1 MSNLL
6 RLSAC
11 LTILLSFNAFA
22 VDTDGDGF
30 SDADEAILGTDPN
43 DPTSPLENKLTAS
56 DAASEDQFGYS
67 VSIDG
72 DTAVIGARLDN
83 DNGSASGSAYVYVRS
98 NGVWSEQAKLTA
110 SDGASGDEFG
120 YRVSI
125 DGDTAVIGA
134 LHDNNGSGSAG
145 SAYVFVRDNGVWSEQ
160 AKLTAS
166 DGAENDRF
174 GYSVAIDG
182 DTAVI
187 GAISDQDNGHNS
199 GSAYVY
205 VRSNGVWS
213 EQAKL
218 TASDG
223 ASSDDFGL
231 SASIDGD
238 TAVIGAYGDDDNG
251 SNSGS
256 AYVYVRSNGVW
267 SEQAKLTASDGAS
280 SDEFGRSVSID
291 GDTALIGANADDDNG
306 SNSGSAYV
314 YVRSNGVWSE
324 QQKLTASDG
333 ASGDYFGIS
342 VSIAGDTAVI
352 GARLDDDN
360 GSNSGSAYVFRYNE
374 ALTAVQLAAAE
385 DAVVAAQDFLDDA
398 QDAVDT
404 ASANVAFLQEAAMVA
419 EINVVDAQN
428 FLADAVAITLQAQA
442 DVQAAQL
449 TAQDAATI
457 VVDAQNILTAA
468 EADLATAEALRDV
481 AAVVIQNAL
490 DAYILSSEALLLD
503 PANPVLIQAKT
514 DAANLVGSTN
524 LALSSAQDD
533 VDAAELTIDYAIQ
546 TVSSAQAAKAAA
558 IINLQDAT
566 TVVVYGQYDVISA
579 EDELAITQDY
589 LATAEADVANAQ
601 GAEAAATTVAQNAAA
616 AVVVAQAVVAAGDSG
631 WTQQAK
637 LTASDGA
644 ATDYFGISV
653 SIDGDTAVIGA
664 YLDDDNDY
672 NSGSAYIF
680 PLTPPS
686 PPHQDTSAVITGSLD
701 GNTTQGGFT
710 FGSLQATDVD
720 GLTDGTY
727 FTVSNTPLYGQ
738 AQINPSTGLW
748 TYLAGAIYVGADPF
762 TVTVTDDLG
771 GTTEQV
777 VSITIT
783 APDSDGDGT
792 YDFQDNCPSVFN
804 ADQANLDNDAFGD
817 ACDSD
822 IDGDGTD
829 NAFDAFPNDST
840 ESADSDADNVGDNA
854 DNCVND
860 ANADQANLDGDALG
874 DACDPDMD
882 GDGIA
887 NYTEIRFGGD
897 ETDNT
902 DAAVSLANV
911 ETFSETAP
919 ADSDLDGV
927 PDDVEAMLGEDN
939 TSSTFQDLLDT
950 LSTIATA
957 KNVPA
962 MGGIGLLA
970 LGLSML
976 GLGAVRLRRK

>member
-1 MSNLL
+1 M
-6 RLSAC
+6 
-11 LTILLSFNAFA
+11 
-22 VDTDGDGF
+22 
-30 SDADEAILGTDPN
+30 
-43 DPTSPLENKLTAS
+43 
-56 DAASEDQFGYS
+56 
-67 VSIDG
+67 
-72 DTAVIGARLDN
+72 
-83 DNGSASGSAYVYVRS
+83 YVRS

-120 YRVSI
+120 YSVSI

-134 LHDNNGSGSAG
+134 LHDRQWLRSSG
-145 SAYVFVRDNGVWSEQ
+145 SAYVYVRSNGVWSEQ

-174 GYSVAIDG
+174 GYSVSIDG

-187 GAISDQDNGHNS
+187 GAISDEDNGHNS

-503 PANPVLIQAKT
+503 PANPVLIQAKI

-664 YLDDDNDY
+664 YLDDDNGY

-727 FTVSNTPLYGQ
+727 FTVSNAPLYGQ

-860 ANADQANLDGDALG
+860 ANADQANLDGDTLG
-874 DACDPDMD
+874 DACDSDMD

>member
-6 RLSAC
+6 RLVAC
-11 LTILLSFNAFA
+11 LFFLLSFNAFA

-30 SDADEAILGTDPN
+30 SDADEATLGTDPN

-56 DAASEDQFGYS
+56 DGAENDRFGRS

-72 DTAVIGARLDN
+72 DTALIAAYGDGSYSGSAYVFVRNNGAWSEQAKLTASDGATSDWFGSSVSLDGDTAVIGAQGDD
-83 DNGSASGSAYVYVRS
+83 DNGSDSGSAYVYVRS
-98 NGVWSEQAKLTA
+98 NGVWSEQQKLTA
-110 SDGASGDEFG
+110 SYGAQYDNFG
-120 YRVSI
+120 FSVSI

-134 LHDNNGSGSAG
+134 RL
-145 SAYVFVRDNGVWSEQ
+145 
-160 AKLTAS
+160 
-166 DGAENDRF
+166 
-174 GYSVAIDG
+174 
-182 DTAVI
+182 
-187 GAISDQDNGHNS
+187 
-199 GSAYVY
+199 
-205 VRSNGVWS
+205 
-213 EQAKL
+213 
-218 TASDG
+218 
-223 ASSDDFGL
+223 
-231 SASIDGD
+231 
-238 TAVIGAYGDDDNG
+238 DDDNG

-267 SEQAKLTASDGAS
+267 SEQAKLTASDGAAF
-280 SDEFGRSVSID
+280 DRFGRSVSID
-291 GDTALIGANADDDNG
+291 GDTALIAAYGDDNGNDSGSAYVYVRSNGVWSEQAKLTASDGAGSDNFGYSVSIDGDTAVIGAFEDDDNG
-306 SNSGSAYV
+306 DRSGSAYV

-333 ASGDYFGIS
+333 AADDLFG
-342 VSIAGDTAVI
+342 
-352 GARLDDDN
+352 
-360 GSNSGSAYVFRYNE
+360 
-374 ALTAVQLAAAE
+374 
-385 DAVVAAQDFLDDA
+385 
-398 QDAVDT
+398 
-404 ASANVAFLQEAAMVA
+404 
-419 EINVVDAQN
+419 
-428 FLADAVAITLQAQA
+428 
-442 DVQAAQL
+442 
-449 TAQDAATI
+449 
-457 VVDAQNILTAA
+457 
-468 EADLATAEALRDV
+468 
-481 AAVVIQNAL
+481 
-490 DAYILSSEALLLD
+490 
-503 PANPVLIQAKT
+503 
-514 DAANLVGSTN
+514 
-524 LALSSAQDD
+524 
-533 VDAAELTIDYAIQ
+533 
-546 TVSSAQAAKAAA
+546 
-558 IINLQDAT
+558 
-566 TVVVYGQYDVISA
+566 
-579 EDELAITQDY
+579 
-589 LATAEADVANAQ
+589 
-601 GAEAAATTVAQNAAA
+601 
-616 AVVVAQAVVAAGDSG
+616 
-631 WTQQAK
+631 W
-637 LTASDGA
+637 
-644 ATDYFGISV
+644 SV

-664 YLDDDNDY
+664 FEDDDNSYDSGSAY
-672 NSGSAYIF
+672 VFVRTNGVWSEQQKLRASDGASDDQFGISVSIDGDTVVIGAYGDDDNGGISGSAYIF

-686 PPHQDTSAVITGSLD
+686 PPHQDTPAVITGSLD

-727 FTVSNTPLYGQ
+727 FTVSNAPLYGQ

-804 ADQANLDNDAFGD
+804 ADQANLDGDAFGD

-829 NAFDAFPNDST
+829 NAFDAFPNDAT

-854 DNCVND
+854 DNCIND
-860 ANADQANLDGDALG
+860 ANADQANLDGDTLG
-874 DACDPDMD
+874 DTCDPDMD

-976 GLGAVRLRRK
+976 GLGAVKLRRK